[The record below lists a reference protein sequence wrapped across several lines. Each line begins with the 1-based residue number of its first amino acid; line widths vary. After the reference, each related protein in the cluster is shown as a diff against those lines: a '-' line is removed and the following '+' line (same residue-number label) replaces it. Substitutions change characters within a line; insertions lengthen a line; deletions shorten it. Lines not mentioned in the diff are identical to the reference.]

1 MNARPLDGV
10 KVLDLSVFIAG
21 PYCGAL
27 LGDFGAEVI
36 KVEMPGIGDPL
47 RRLGSTAE
55 GTSFFWRTISRNK
68 ETITFDFRKPQ
79 GQEIIRKLCRKV
91 DIVIENFRPGTL
103 NKWGLD
109 FETLR
114 AENPNLIMVSVS
126 GFGQTGPMSKLTS
139 VARTAMAFG
148 GLTQLVGEPGGKP
161 LLPGV
166 AAMADYLGGIYA
178 AFGAMLALRSREASG
193 HGQQVDLALFEPVFH
208 MLEDHVEVF
217 DKLGEIRGPTGADN
231 PNAAPHTHFQTHDG
245 HWIAIACSSDEL
257 FVRLAHVMKRPD
269 LIDDPRFRTNQA
281 RIKLRTEIEGI
292 VQEWALTYDANDIVS
307 ILSEA
312 SVPASKLYNI
322 KDIAA
327 DPHYA
332 AREQIIHVET
342 DDIGTMAMRGVI
354 PRLTETPGA
363 VARAGGA
370 LGRDNREVF
379 SRLLG
384 LTDAEIEE
392 LEVAAVI

>member
-68 ETITFDFRKPQ
+68 ETITVDLRKPQ

-148 GLTQLVGEPGGKP
+148 GLTQLVGE
-161 LLPGV
+161 
-166 AAMADYLGGIYA
+166 
-178 AFGAMLALRSREASG
+178 
-193 HGQQVDLALFEPVFH
+193 
-208 MLEDHVEVF
+208 
-217 DKLGEIRGPTGADN
+217 
-231 PNAAPHTHFQTHDG
+231 
-245 HWIAIACSSDEL
+245 
-257 FVRLAHVMKRPD
+257 
-269 LIDDPRFRTNQA
+269 
-281 RIKLRTEIEGI
+281 
-292 VQEWALTYDANDIVS
+292 
-307 ILSEA
+307 
-312 SVPASKLYNI
+312 
-322 KDIAA
+322 
-327 DPHYA
+327 
-332 AREQIIHVET
+332 
-342 DDIGTMAMRGVI
+342 
-354 PRLTETPGA
+354 
-363 VARAGGA
+363 
-370 LGRDNREVF
+370 
-379 SRLLG
+379 
-384 LTDAEIEE
+384 
-392 LEVAAVI
+392 